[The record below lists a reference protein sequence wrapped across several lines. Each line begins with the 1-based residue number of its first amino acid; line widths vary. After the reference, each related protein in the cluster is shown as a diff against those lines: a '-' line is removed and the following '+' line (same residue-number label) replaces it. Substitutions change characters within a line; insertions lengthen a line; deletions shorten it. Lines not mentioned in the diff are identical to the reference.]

1 MKDSEEAL
9 MWSLRAMLVIG
20 IAALAFACGRDW
32 MKDEAIEAGV
42 AHWSCDPQTGEKTFV
57 WEAPKQ

>member
-1 MKDSEEAL
+1 MKDFGD
-9 MWSLRAMLVIG
+9 VIWLAFVATG
-20 IAALAFACGRDW
+20 FALAGFSLGQKWAHD
-32 MKDEAIEAGV
+32 DAIEAGV